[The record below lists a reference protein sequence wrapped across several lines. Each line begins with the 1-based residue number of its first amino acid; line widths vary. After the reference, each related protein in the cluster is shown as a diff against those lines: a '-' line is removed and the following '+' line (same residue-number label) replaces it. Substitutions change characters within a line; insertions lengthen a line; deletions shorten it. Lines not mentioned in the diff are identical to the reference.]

1 MSLVVVKDDCGKHFV
16 NFELL
21 SDLLDEVD
29 IPELVKKYKNMLR
42 FPDKVNLQVMKV
54 GTQELGTSHR
64 LIILCDIERSQ
75 LMLLM
80 TFVERTTV
88 KRGKKPEDACISWAE
103 DGNALII
110 RNQSELVRH
119 TLPRVFHCHGTF
131 ASFTRKLYRWGF
143 RQNTVKV
150 SKGVP
155 PITGHIKVFF
165 HECFQRDNKKLMV
178 NMRSATTE
186 RANRADSHLPQT
198 IQVPANAGTGF
209 STLAFPHQQD
219 TLLSRFPARSP
230 TDPTLGHQLQQAA
243 AAAETCFSRF
253 SGPFPSI
260 IDRQGL
266 AASPYLQAVAMQHSL
281 KVAARPFVSPVTQ
294 YAIKSTLLQN
304 VVAIEMKQQRQ
315 TEIIAQAL

>member
-1 MSLVVVKDDCGKHFV
+1 
-16 NFELL
+16 
-21 SDLLDEVD
+21 
-29 IPELVKKYKNMLR
+29 
-42 FPDKVNLQVMKV
+42 
-54 GTQELGTSHR
+54 
-64 LIILCDIERSQ
+64 
-75 LMLLM
+75 MLLM
-80 TFVERTTV
+80 TFVEGTTV

-110 RNQSELVRH
+110 RNQSELVRN
-119 TLPRVFHCHGTF
+119 TLPRVFHSHGTF

-155 PITGHIKVFF
+155 PITGRIKILF

-178 NMRSATTE
+178 NMRSATSE
-186 RANRADSHLPQT
+186 RANRADSPLPQT

-219 TLLSRFPARSP
+219 TLLSRFPARLP

-253 SGPFPSI
+253 SGPFPPI

-266 AASPYLQAVAMQHSL
+266 AASPFLQAVAMQHPL
-281 KVAARPFVSPVTQ
+281 KVAARPFVSTVTQ

-315 TEIIAQAL
+315 SEIIAQALECLTELSEQKKHLAAVLWG